1 MSAVRRVTWTW
12 TCSRCSGVETV
23 EEPLLELGASVAAR
37 LGSAEVL
44 LEQVEIAAALE
55 DERC

>member
-1 MSAVRRVTWTW
+1 VTWTW